1 MRHFS
6 REAVHDGVAMKI
18 FRTFRRWIAA
28 PTMVLVLA
36 LFLPSAATRAAMVST
51 ELLLASPPVPELAV
65 PESRDELLDF
75 LQRTDVQ
82 AEMAALGVD
91 VDEAIARVEVMS
103 DEEVAQIAGRLEE
116 LPAGGHIVGIVVGS
130 VVFVF
135 LVLLLTDI
143 LCLTSIFPFTH
154 CIGGGKK

>member
-1 MRHFS
+1 
-6 REAVHDGVAMKI
+6 MKI

-28 PTMVLVLA
+28 PTLVLVLA
-36 LFLPSAATRAAMVST
+36 CFLPSAAARAALVST
-51 ELLLASPPVPELAV
+51 ELLLASPPVDELAV
-65 PESRDELLDF
+65 PASRKELLDF
-75 LQRTDVQ
+75 LQRADVQ

-103 DEEVAQIAGRLEE
+103 DEEVAQIAGRLEA
-116 LPAGGHIVGIVVGS
+116 LPAGGHVVGIVVGS
-130 VVFVF
+130 AVFLF

-143 LCLTSIFPFTH
+143 LCLTSIFSFTR